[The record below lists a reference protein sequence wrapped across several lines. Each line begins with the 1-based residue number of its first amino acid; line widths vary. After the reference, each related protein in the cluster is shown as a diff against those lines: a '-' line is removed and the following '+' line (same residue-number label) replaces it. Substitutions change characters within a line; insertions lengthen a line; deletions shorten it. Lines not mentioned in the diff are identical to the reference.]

1 MDNED
6 FRHVLSEWENWKK
19 FLGQAVEFADEL
31 GVGRERILSLAQ
43 QAGDLLAENI
53 NPGNPEQ
60 KTVKELWSVADEG
73 ERHTLASL
81 MIRLVS
87 NK

>member
-6 FRHVLSEWENWKK
+6 FKQVLSEWESWKN

-31 GVGRERILSLAQ
+31 GIGRERILSLAQ
-43 QAGDLLAENI
+43 QAGDLLADNVD
-53 NPGNPEQ
+53 PGNPEQ
-60 KTVKELWSVADEG
+60 KTVKELWSVADQG
-73 ERHTLASL
+73 ERHVLASL
-81 MIRLVS
+81 MVRLVS

>member
-1 MDNED
+1 MVNED
-6 FRHVLSEWENWKK
+6 FKQVMSEWEGWKS

-31 GVGRERILSLAQ
+31 GIGRERILSLAQ
-43 QAGDLLAENI
+43 QAGDLLAENV

-60 KTVKELWSVADEG
+60 KTVKELWSAADEG
-73 ERHTLASL
+73 ERHILADL
-81 MIRLVS
+81 MVRLVS

>member
-6 FRHVLSEWENWKK
+6 FKQVLSEWKNWKN

-31 GVGRERILSLAQ
+31 GIGRDRILSLAQ
-43 QAGDLLAENI
+43 QAGDLLADNVE
-53 NPGNPEQ
+53 PGNPEQ
-60 KTVKELWSVADEG
+60 KAMKELWSVADEG
-73 ERHTLASL
+73 EKHVLSSL
-81 MIRLVS
+81 MVKLVS

>member
-6 FRHVLSEWENWKK
+6 FRQVLSEWENWKN